1 MKSSSPLNNGFLL
14 RTPCWSRSPPSQIE
28 GPVPGRCVLRRFC
41 LMVNK
46 KEARSG
52 VGVAKRCRFYPRVL
66 LSRRYWSP
74 QCVCWRAGP
83 AACLLTGTQTLQN
96 SLLRD
101 AQQTRVLPRIR
112 MRRRCTRRRLT
123 RSGDETPLRAEP
135 SAPAASA
142 RLRASRPALPLPRTK
157 KAARGH

>member
-52 VGVAKRCRFYPRVL
+52 AGAAKRCRFYPRVL

-101 AQQTRVLPRIR
+101 AQQTRILPADQ
-112 MRRRCTRRRLT
+112 
-123 RSGDETPLRAEP
+123 DETPPRAEP

-142 RLRASRPALPLPRTK
+142 RLRASRLALPLPRTQ